1 MVEHQERELYHSLVC
16 YKESRIIKGYMEI
29 EIRPAK
35 EDELESLHSLVI
47 SNDEWTKFNG
57 PYFPYTHPS
66 LEQFEKSSFQ
76 RLLNGSDLQ
85 VITVDDV
92 PVGTVNFYWECEETR
107 WLEAGII
114 IYDSAYWGKGIA
126 ARAIPLWVS
135 HLFNTKEIERVGMT
149 TWSGNPRM
157 MSLALKL
164 GFQQE
169 ARLRKV
175 RYYEGKYYDSVKYG
189 MLRSEWLER
198 NWQSF

>member
-1 MVEHQERELYHSLVC
+1 MKVD
-16 YKESRIIKGYMEI
+16 
-29 EIRPAK
+29 IRPAK

-47 SNDEWTKFNG
+47 SNNEWTKFNG
-57 PYFPYTHPS
+57 PYFPYSHPS

-85 VITVDDV
+85 LVTVDDV
-92 PVGTVNFYWECEETR
+92 PVGTVNCYWECEETR
-107 WLEAGII
+107 WLEAGVI

-126 ARAIPLWVS
+126 ARAISLWVS
-135 HLFNTKEIERVGMT
+135 YLFNTKEIERVGMT

-198 NWQSF
+198 NWQGV

>member
-1 MVEHQERELYHSLVC
+1 
-16 YKESRIIKGYMEI
+16 MEV
-29 EIRPAK
+29 EIRLAK
-35 EDELESLHSLVI
+35 EDELEFLHYLVI

-57 PYFPYTHPS
+57 PYFPYSHPS
-66 LEQFEKSSFQ
+66 LEQFEKSSFK

-85 VITVDDV
+85 LVTVDDV
-92 PVGTVNFYWECEETR
+92 PVGTVNCYWECEETR

-114 IYDSAYWGKGIA
+114 IYDSAYWGKGVA
-126 ARAIPLWVS
+126 ARAIPLWVTY
-135 HLFNTKEIERVGMT
+135 LFNTKEIERVGMT

-198 NWQSF
+198 NWQGV

>member
-1 MVEHQERELYHSLVC
+1 MKVD
-16 YKESRIIKGYMEI
+16 
-29 EIRPAK
+29 IRPAK
-35 EDELESLHSLVI
+35 EDELESLHSLVV

-57 PYFPYTHPS
+57 PYFPYSNPS
-66 LEQFEKSSFQ
+66 LEQFEKSLFQ

-85 VITVDDV
+85 VITVDNV
-92 PVGTVNFYWECEETR
+92 PVGTVNCYWECEETR

-135 HLFNTKEIERVGMT
+135 YLFNTKEIERVGMT

-198 NWQSF
+198 NWQGV

>member
-1 MVEHQERELYHSLVC
+1 MKVD
-16 YKESRIIKGYMEI
+16 
-29 EIRPAK
+29 IRPAK
-35 EDELESLHSLVI
+35 DDELESLHSLVI
-47 SNDEWTKFNG
+47 SNNEWTKFNG
-57 PYFPYTHPS
+57 PYCPYSHPS

-92 PVGTVNFYWECEETR
+92 PLGTVNCYWECEETR

-114 IYDSAYWGKGIA
+114 IYDSAYWGKDVA

-135 HLFNTKEIERVGMT
+135 HLFNTREIERVGMT

-198 NWQSF
+198 NWQSI

>member
-1 MVEHQERELYHSLVC
+1 MKVD
-16 YKESRIIKGYMEI
+16 
-29 EIRPAK
+29 IRPAK
-35 EDELESLHSLVI
+35 EDEREFLHSLIV

-57 PYFPYTHPS
+57 PYFPYSHPS
-66 LEQFEKSSFQ
+66 LEQFEKSSFK

-85 VITVDDV
+85 LVTVDDV
-92 PVGTVNFYWECEETR
+92 PVGTVNCYWECEETR

-114 IYDSAYWGKGIA
+114 IYDSAYWGKGVA

-135 HLFNTKEIERVGMT
+135 YLFNTKEIERVGMT

-189 MLRSEWLER
+189 MLRSEWLAR
-198 NWQSF
+198 NWQGI

>member
-1 MVEHQERELYHSLVC
+1 MKVD
-16 YKESRIIKGYMEI
+16 
-29 EIRPAK
+29 IRPAK

-47 SNDEWTKFNG
+47 SNGEWTQFNG
-57 PYFPYTHPS
+57 PYFPYSHPS

-92 PVGTVNFYWECEETR
+92 PVGTVNCYWECEETR

-135 HLFNTKEIERVGMT
+135 YLFNTKEIERVGMT
-149 TWSGNPRM
+149 TWSGNLRM

-198 NWQSF
+198 NWQGV